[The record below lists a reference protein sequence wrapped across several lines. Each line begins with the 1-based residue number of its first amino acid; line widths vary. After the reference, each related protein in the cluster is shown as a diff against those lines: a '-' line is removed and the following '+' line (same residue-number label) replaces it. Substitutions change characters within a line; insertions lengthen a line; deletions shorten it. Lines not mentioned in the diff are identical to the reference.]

1 MQAEGRGKTRFHYA
15 EAQSE
20 IVCNTIDMLR
30 LFLIIL
36 LSLLSFQ
43 PISAQQPDQRIGE
56 LINIENWF
64 GLDKE
69 YPLLKDSIQA
79 PFLKVVAEAMIARK
93 FNQKE
98 RALECLNEL
107 LSNYQSDLGAEVFN
121 FIILRAQVLEE
132 MGRYAEAADFMKN
145 VLDQLRGQGVAQGL
159 DAMGVAHEQ
168 VRTDEYT
175 GKRFLFFEDP
185 DGLPIE
191 VYEK

>member
-1 MQAEGRGKTRFHYA
+1 
-15 EAQSE
+15 
-20 IVCNTIDMLR
+20 MLR
-30 LFLIIL
+30 
-36 LSLLSFQ
+36 
-43 PISAQQPDQRIGE
+43 
-56 LINIENWF
+56 
-64 GLDKE
+64 
-69 YPLLKDSIQA
+69 
-79 PFLKVVAEAMIARK
+79 PF
-93 FNQKE
+93 
-98 RALECLNEL
+98 
-107 LSNYQSDLGAEVFN
+107 
-121 FIILRAQVLEE
+121 FIILRAQLLEE